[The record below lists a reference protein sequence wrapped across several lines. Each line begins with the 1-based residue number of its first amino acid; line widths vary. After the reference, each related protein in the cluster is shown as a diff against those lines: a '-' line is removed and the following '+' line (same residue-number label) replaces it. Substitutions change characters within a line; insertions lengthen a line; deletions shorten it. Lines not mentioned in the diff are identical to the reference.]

1 MKWPYEDYIARYGK
15 VIGTR
20 IHGLIERAG
29 KLTPADYEGLLANR
43 RRVMRLVQE
52 TAADADGYLTLAAS
66 GPAIQGLEY
75 TGSRTFLVYGSW
87 LGLPAFSLPLL
98 QVNGLPLGLQ
108 LIGVP
113 YADGALCAA
122 AHWFM
127 RDFG

>member
-1 MKWPYEDYIARYGK
+1 M
-15 VIGTR
+15 
-20 IHGLIERAG
+20 
-29 KLTPADYEGLLANR
+29 ANN
-43 RRVMRLVQE
+43 
-52 TAADADGYLTLAAS
+52 

-98 QVNGLPLGLQ
+98 EVNGLPQGVQ

-113 YADGALCAA
+113 HGDGALCAV

-127 RDFG
+127 RDFA